1 MFLISVPG
9 VPYRIKNVIE
19 EFQREHIPGSLNN
32 YYRNLVDPDTGAFL
46 DPADLR
52 ERFSTLGVFEKDR
65 VISYCGGGIAS
76 TVTSLALRLAG
87 HQAVA
92 VYDRSLPEWTAD
104 PNLPLE
110 WGVMNFGF
118 TLWRPGAPACGS
130 RRRRGQIRCRSRLG
144 VRDVVLVH

>member
-1 MFLISVPG
+1 MAPRDRYSSPLVESAWLEEQLQNENLRIFDTTSFLIPVPG
-9 VPYRIKNVIE
+9 APYHIKSGIE

-110 WGVMNFGF
+110 W
-118 TLWRPGAPACGS
+118 
-130 RRRRGQIRCRSRLG
+130 
-144 VRDVVLVH
+144 